1 MSAEAA
7 GRADAR
13 QTNAAVG
20 MSIFLGATSMLF
32 AALLFA
38 YAVLRAQAGTW
49 PPPGAAPFP
58 RGAALANGIW
68 LLAAG
73 VTIRLMPRLPRPRA
87 LRAAGVLLGAAFGLA
102 QVLLWHKLLAAT
114 APAGARLVADVFFAI
129 SALHLLHLA
138 GGLAAVAFASARR
151 WRVVVMYWDFLF
163 VVWAAIVL
171 AVCLP

>member
-1 MSAEAA
+1 
-7 GRADAR
+7 
-13 QTNAAVG
+13 
-20 MSIFLGATSMLF
+20 MLF

-38 YAVLRAQAGTW
+38 YAVLRAQAGAW
-49 PPPGAAPFP
+49 PPPGAPPFP

-73 VTIRLMPRLPRPRA
+73 VTIRFMPRAPRPRA
-87 LRAAGVLLGAAFGLA
+87 LRAAGVVLGAAFGGA
-102 QVLLWHKLLAAT
+102 QVVLWRRLFAAHP
-114 APAGARLVADVFFAI
+114 PAGARLVGDVFFAL

-138 GGLAAVAFASARR
+138 GGIGALAFAPVRR

-163 VVWAAIVL
+163 AVWAAIVL